1 MVSLF
6 FILTALTAA
15 SSTLAAPVGQG
26 TSGALFFMTNDPSGN
41 ELVVSSLGTD
51 GKATFVTTVPTGG
64 KGATGHGGG
73 PDALF
78 SQDSVLV
85 AKGGMSGQQ
94 NLFVVNPGSNT
105 VSAFALNNR
114 NPTSITQIGKPVNSG
129 GEFPVAIARSPS
141 KHHQVCVL
149 NGGAINGVS
158 CFHMN
163 HLVGLKPLA
172 NSNRRLGLN
181 QTTPATGPAGS
192 VSDITFSED
201 GKMLL
206 VSVKGAPPTPG
217 FVAKWDVADD
227 GSLSQ
232 NFTPLTASAGGLPFG
247 MSLIPGKNALLATD
261 PAVGASTF
269 SLSLGAAIFNSTSF
283 DNSTLSFN
291 NNTSCNNSTDISSD
305 ISNNSTTSGSVLTQ
319 AIPISGQG
327 AVCWSA
333 RSQKT
338 GSFFVTD
345 ILTSMVTEIAV
356 DDNLQGSIVKQY
368 QQTNQS
374 GTIDDAIGTI
384 GGNDYLYV
392 LATNTTSPQIDI
404 LAVGDAPGQAQN
416 IQTLDIGADLT
427 KSNTKFT
434 NINLQGMAVF
444 VPGA

>member
-15 SSTLAAPVGQG
+15 SSTLATQGGKG

-41 ELVVSSLGTD
+41 EVVVSSLGSG
-51 GKATFVTTVPTGG
+51 GKAAFVTTVPTGG

-85 AKGGMSGQQ
+85 AKGGLAGQQ

-114 NPTSITQIGKPVNSG
+114 NPTSITQIGKPVSSG
-129 GEFPVAIARSPS
+129 GEFPVAIARSPA

-206 VSVKGAPPTPG
+206 VSVKGVPPTPG
-217 FVAKWDVADD
+217 FIAKWDVADD

-232 NFTPLTASAGGLPFG
+232 NFTPLTASAGGLPFS

-269 SLSLGAAIFNSTSF
+269 SLSPRSM
-283 DNSTLSFN
+283 
-291 NNTSCNNSTDISSD
+291 
-305 ISNNSTTSGSVLTQ
+305 LTQ

-345 ILTSMVTEIAV
+345 VATSIVTEIAV
-356 DDNLQGSIVKQY
+356 DNNLQGSIVKQY
-368 QQTNQS
+368 HQTNHS
-374 GTIDDAIGTI
+374 GTIDNAIGTI
-384 GGNDYLYV
+384 GGTDYLYV
-392 LATNTTSPQIDI
+392 LASNATSPQIDI
-404 LAVGDAPGQAQN
+404 LAVGEAPGQARN

-427 KSNTKFT
+427 KSHTKFT
-434 NINLQGMAVF
+434 NVNLQGMAVF